1 MRSSGLLAIAAAVSS
16 VSAVSTGFNYGAN
29 NADGTFKFQAD
40 YEKEFTTAQGL
51 VGASGFSSARLY
63 TMIQGG
69 SSTNEPIQAIPAAI
83 KTKTTLLLGLWASG
97 GDGPFKAELTA
108 LESAIKQYG
117 SAFTDLVVGIS
128 VGSEDLYRDSAQGKS
143 ANAGLGVDAA
153 TVSGYITSL
162 RSAIKGTALEK
173 APVGHVDTWTAW
185 VDGSNSAVISA
196 CDWIG
201 VDAYPYFQNTMTND
215 IGQGKYLFEKALS
228 DTKNAVG
235 SKDIWIT
242 ETGWPVSGKTEN
254 LGVPSL
260 ANAKAY
266 WDAVACPRIGKVNMW
281 WYTLEDTHGSTPNPS
296 FGLVGYP
303 LSTTPL
309 YDLSCSNVTTSTSSS
324 ASSSATGSS
333 ASSAASSASSSLST
347 AISGGSVVS
356 SGTPLTPSQGGGV
369 PAGNNATAT
378 GVTSP
383 GATGSSN
390 NISTAAGPGPA
401 KTSTPSTVSSSA
413 TSIMSGSFIAGVGA
427 LFIAVLAL

>member
-1 MRSSGLLAIAAAVSS
+1 MALAAAVTS
-16 VSAVSTGFNYGAN
+16 VAAVSQGFNYGST
-29 NADGTFKFQAD
+29 NADGTFKYQQD
-40 YEKEFTTAQGL
+40 YENEFTTAQGL

-69 SSTNEPIQAIPAAI
+69 SSTNEPTQAIQAAI
-83 KTKTTLLLGLWASG
+83 DTKTTLLLGLWASG
-97 GDGPFKAELTA
+97 GDGPFQAEITA
-108 LESAIKQYG
+108 LNAAIKKWG
-117 SAFTDLVVGIS
+117 TSFTDLVIGIS
-128 VGSEDLYRDSAQGKS
+128 VGSEDLYRNSAQGKS
-143 ANAGLGVDAA
+143 ANAGIGVDAA
-153 TVSGYITSL
+153 TVSGYITTL

-185 VDGSNSAVISA
+185 VDGSNSAVVSA

-215 IGQGKYLFEKALS
+215 ISQGQYLFEKALS

-260 ANAKAY
+260 ANAKTY
-266 WDAVACPRIGKVNMW
+266 WDAVACPRLGKVNMW

-296 FGLVGYP
+296 FGLVGNP

-309 YDLSCSNVTTSTSSS
+309 YDLSCSNVSTSTSSS

-333 ASSAASSASSSLST
+333 ASSAASSLST
-347 AISGGSVVS
+347 AISGGSLVS
-356 SGTPLTPSQGGGV
+356 SGTPLSPSQGV
-369 PAGNNATAT
+369 PSGNNATAT
-378 GVTSP
+378 GISTPV
-383 GATGSSN
+383 ATGSSS
-390 NISTAAGPGPA
+390 NISTAAGSGPA
-401 KTSTPSTVSSSA
+401 KTSSPSTVGASA
-413 TSIMSGSFIAGVGA
+413 ASVMSGSFVAGMGA

>member
-1 MRSSGLLAIAAAVSS
+1 MRSSGLLALAAAVSS
-16 VSAVSTGFNYGAN
+16 VAAVSQGFNYGAT
-29 NADGTFKFQAD
+29 NADGSFKYQQD
-40 YEKEFTTAQGL
+40 YENEFTTAQGL

-69 SSTNEPIQAIPAAI
+69 SSTNEPTQAIPAAI
-83 KTKTTLLLGLWASG
+83 KTKTSLLLGLWASG
-97 GDGPFKAELTA
+97 GDGPFQAEITA
-108 LESAIKQYG
+108 LNSAIKQYG
-117 SAFTDLVVGIS
+117 SDFTNLVVGIS
-128 VGSEDLYRDSAQGKS
+128 VGSEDLYRDSAQGKL
-143 ANAGLGVDAA
+143 ANAGIGVDAA
-153 TVSGYITSL
+153 TVSGYISTL
-162 RSAIKGTALEK
+162 RTAIKGTGLEK

-185 VDGSNSAVISA
+185 VDGSNSAVVSA

-266 WDAVACPRIGKVNMW
+266 WDAVACPRLGKVNMW

-296 FGLVGYP
+296 FGLVGNP

-309 YDLSCSNVTTSTSSS
+309 YDLSCSNVSTTSSS

-347 AISGGSVVS
+347 AISGGSLVS
-356 SGTPLTPSQGGGV
+356 SGTPLSPSQGGGL

-378 GVTSP
+378 GVATP
-383 GATGSSN
+383 VATGSSS
-390 NISTAAGPGPA
+390 NISATGSSPG
-401 KTSTPSTVSSSA
+401 KTSAPATVSASA
-413 TSIMSGSFIAGVGA
+413 ASVMSGSFIAGVGA

>member
-1 MRSSGLLAIAAAVSS
+1 MLTRSFPTENNS
-16 VSAVSTGFNYGAN
+16 VLTIL
-29 NADGTFKFQAD
+29 Q
-40 YEKEFTTAQGL
+40 
-51 VGASGFSSARLY
+51 
-63 TMIQGG
+63 QGG
-69 SSTNEPIQAIPAAI
+69 SSTNEPTQAIAAAI

-97 GDGPFKAELTA
+97 GDGPFQAEITA
-108 LESAIKQYG
+108 LNSAIKQYG
-117 SAFTDLVVGIS
+117 SDFTNLVVGIS
-128 VGSEDLYRDSAQGKS
+128 VGSEDLYRNSAQGKL
-143 ANAGLGVDAA
+143 ANAGIGVDAA
-153 TVSGYITSL
+153 TVSGYITTL
-162 RSAIKGTALEK
+162 RNAIKGTGLEK

-185 VDGSNSAVISA
+185 VDGSNSAVVSA

-266 WDAVACPRIGKVNMW
+266 WDAVACPRLGKVNMW

-296 FGLVGYP
+296 FGLVGNP

-309 YDLSCSNVTTSTSSS
+309 YDLSCSNVSTSTSSS

-347 AISGGSVVS
+347 AISGGSLVS
-356 SGTPLTPSQGGGV
+356 SGTPLSPSQGGGL
-369 PAGNNATAT
+369 PAGNNASAT
-378 GVTSP
+378 GVSTP
-383 GATGSSN
+383 VATGSSS
-390 NISTAAGPGPA
+390 NISTATGSGPA
-401 KTSTPSTVSSSA
+401 KTSTPATVGASA
-413 TSIMSGSFIAGVGA
+413 ASAMSGSFVAGIGA